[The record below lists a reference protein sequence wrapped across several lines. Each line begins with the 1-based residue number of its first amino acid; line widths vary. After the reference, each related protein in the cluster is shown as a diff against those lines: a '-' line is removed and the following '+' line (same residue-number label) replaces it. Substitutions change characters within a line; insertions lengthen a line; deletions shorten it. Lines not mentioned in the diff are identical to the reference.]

1 MNMKTNR
8 KQIAI
13 KLITILPAI
22 FLGIL
27 FNYFVTANV
36 FFSIIYGDGNMIKQ
50 LILLAGQA
58 SIFYI
63 ILQLIIFRGRVWTRT
78 EKVVGLVGYFAVL
91 IVGLLLR
98 SGFQDLSASFQRWFD
113 WRNFELNP
121 ISFVWDFMEDRGSIA
136 IAVINLVL
144 FIPLPIL
151 LYANGIK
158 PRFLAALILFFAIEL
173 LQPALGQGFF
183 SLGDI
188 LLYSVGFMIGMALLK
203 LGLARGK
210 STAA

>member
-1 MNMKTNR
+1 MTTIH

-13 KLITILPAI
+13 KLITILPSLV
-22 FLGIL
+22 LGIL
-27 FNYFVTANV
+27 FNYFITANV
-36 FFSIIYGDGNMIKQ
+36 FFSICYGDGNMAKQ

-58 SIFYI
+58 SVFYI
-63 ILQLIIFRGRVWTRT
+63 ILQLVIFRGKGWTRA
-78 EKVVGLVGYFAVL
+78 EKIIGLVGYCAVL
-91 IVGLLLR
+91 LAGLLLR
-98 SGFQDLSASFQRWFD
+98 SGFYDLSSSFQRWFV

-121 ISFVWDFMEDRGSIA
+121 LSFVGDFFADRGSIS

-151 LYANGIK
+151 LYANGFK
-158 PRFLAALILFFAIEL
+158 PRFWKALILFFAIEL
-173 LQPALGQGFF
+173 LQPALGQGVF

-188 LLYSVGFMIGMALLK
+188 LLYAVGFMIGMALLK